1 MPRSIG
7 HILKSAI
14 RVVTQV
20 NREKAT
26 GLIEFEV
33 KELENIFA
41 LLILGGFAGLPSPPS
56 PIAIELLPYM
66 ETMLEAF
73 GPRRT
78 MFGSDWPV
86 CLVACDYDRWAGI
99 VKRCVSRLSAT
110 EQARV
115 LGGTAVE
122 AYGLG

>member
-1 MPRSIG
+1 MTGRFKGAGMPRSIG

-66 ETMLEAF
+66 ERELIMLLS
-73 GPRRT
+73 RT
-78 MFGSDWPV
+78 DLAQDPIGVLAGMFEMG
-86 CLVACDYDRWAGI
+86 
-99 VKRCVSRLSAT
+99 
-110 EQARV
+110 
-115 LGGTAVE
+115 
-122 AYGLG
+122 